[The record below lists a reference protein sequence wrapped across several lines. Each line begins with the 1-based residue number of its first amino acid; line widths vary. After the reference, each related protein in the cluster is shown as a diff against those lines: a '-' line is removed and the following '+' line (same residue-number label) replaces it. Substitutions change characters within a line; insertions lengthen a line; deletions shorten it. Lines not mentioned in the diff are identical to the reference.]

1 MLTPAPSLLQLM
13 EELDEKKQA
22 VVDSFVAQFGLDLQ
36 HIRQVLEKHKV
47 CVPCPFSC
55 CHLRPYFI
63 PTFHAYDSYLQWNN
77 HLPSMF
83 TILVCSGM
91 KTGLPCSSKKSWRR
105 KRKSEPKLRKKRMTS
120 LFIAI
125 YSVLVDS
132 RGLKIKQP
140 LRISSSDRLYSGAT
154 LQRGDLRPAAV
165 SGESSKPPDSQHYSR
180 CATSSG

>member
-1 MLTPAPSLLQLM
+1 
-13 EELDEKKQA
+13 
-22 VVDSFVAQFGLDLQ
+22 
-36 HIRQVLEKHKV
+36 
-47 CVPCPFSC
+47 
-55 CHLRPYFI
+55 
-63 PTFHAYDSYLQWNN
+63 
-77 HLPSMF
+77 
-83 TILVCSGM
+83 M